1 KTSNMV
7 LPPGI
12 LGCYAW
18 MECQWV
24 REHRE
29 LEYVLLVGK
38 VLRLEVSD
46 RVLDQEGK
54 LDVDKAQP
62 MMMVGSKQGMH
73 FCTVRDV
80 ARFEPFSA
88 MFADGQD
95 PAAPPDA

>member
-1 KTSNMV
+1 MLYNPV
-7 LPPGI
+7 LRSTF
-12 LGCYAW
+12 
-18 MECQWV
+18 M
-24 REHRE
+24 
-29 LEYVLLVGK
+29 
-38 VLRLEVSD
+38 LRLEVSD

-95 PAAPPDA
+95 PDAPQDV